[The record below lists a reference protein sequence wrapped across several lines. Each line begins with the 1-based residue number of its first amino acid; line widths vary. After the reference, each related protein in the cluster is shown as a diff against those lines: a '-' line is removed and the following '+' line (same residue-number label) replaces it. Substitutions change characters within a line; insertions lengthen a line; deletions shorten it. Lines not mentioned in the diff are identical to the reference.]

1 MRNVLRYFI
10 QQIEGR
16 VCASLNVN
24 DEIVSHLGSHSTYAI
39 NQQMGGPQ
47 SDLSTN
53 QKASTVGSDP
63 WEASESWQ
71 WVICHVVMSD
81 GGWRWWAWWG
91 DLQSRD
97 IWRLTSDAW
106 SLLGQHSVSLSLVS
120 EELTCLMS
128 QEVVGNCDSVLVMW
142 KCLRPLI
149 SIYQQSPLKQK
160 SLPFDVKRYCCDI
173 VGLYILNKWP
183 PIQ

>member
-53 QKASTVGSDP
+53 QKVSVGSDP
-63 WEASESWQ
+63 
-71 WVICHVVMSD
+71 
-81 GGWRWWAWWG
+81 
-91 DLQSRD
+91 
-97 IWRLTSDAW
+97 
-106 SLLGQHSVSLSLVS
+106 
-120 EELTCLMS
+120 
-128 QEVVGNCDSVLVMW
+128 
-142 KCLRPLI
+142 
-149 SIYQQSPLKQK
+149 
-160 SLPFDVKRYCCDI
+160 
-173 VGLYILNKWP
+173 
-183 PIQ
+183 